1 MSFYSVHIVIKE
13 QISASLMRGGGVKS
27 MEVKGDMNLQVS
39 DPACAHIKLALPS
52 PTTDFGSD
60 LQFKQH
66 PNVAKF
72 TPGQGRIV
80 ALKDPSR
87 AFPVGQALAVLKWR
101 YAGHDESLVPL
112 SSKPLH
118 TCLLTSTLIPLPKST
133 VGPPLQMMVHATS
146 TSNTSSK
153 TKTLPYTMSLSP
165 SRSRTF
171 PSIRLTH

>member
-1 MSFYSVHIVIKE
+1 
-13 QISASLMRGGGVKS
+13 MREGGVKS

-39 DPACAHIKLALPS
+39 DPALAHIKLALPS

-72 TPGQGRIV
+72 APGQNRIV

-101 YAGHDESLVPL
+101 YAGRDESLVPL
-112 SSKPLH
+112 SSKL
-118 TCLLTSTLIPLPKST
+118 STRIYHF
-133 VGPPLQMMVHATS
+133 HA
-146 TSNTSSK
+146 
-153 TKTLPYTMSLSP
+153 
-165 SRSRTF
+165 R
-171 PSIRLTH
+171 